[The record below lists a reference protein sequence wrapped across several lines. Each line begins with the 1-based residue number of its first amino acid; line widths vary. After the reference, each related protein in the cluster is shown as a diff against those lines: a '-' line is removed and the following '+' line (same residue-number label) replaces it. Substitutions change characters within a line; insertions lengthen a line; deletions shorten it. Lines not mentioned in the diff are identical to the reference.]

1 VYYLGIL
8 GGLVGNMTA
17 IKGLSLK
24 SGLMLA
30 AGRVGQGWV
39 SLPKVSSVPG
49 LDGMNMNNL
58 WSQGKTGQDIAK
70 FYIDFSNYFEAGNSV
85 TEFGRK
91 IAGGLAHGLYR
102 LDEGLQYFYVHLFD
116 ILNINGNGFA
126 GSSQIQQWYKWI
138 QLAGTSAFLIVF
150 LLYLAGVIFNPSGGI
165 AKLKNIFYNFM
176 LASFFIFALPVF
188 TTSITKGVQSLA
200 GTVLGSSGTT
210 GTGKSVNT
218 IAKDIITNNVIDMS
232 SLITKGTAHKNQIR
246 TNGNAFHYTN
256 GNFSSKIKGT
266 SASPFFVDLGQM
278 SDMRERNAWSGVQGY
293 SVDAFFKQVGSEDD
307 LMNKDSLDTIED
319 AINAKQDAKDI
330 KKKGRLLG
338 GLASLWNGVKG
349 LAGKSDGDKAT
360 DIFKYHIVGTGDTAT
375 IQKFTQFTSHKS
387 MLTKPFA
394 MSYTRYHINW
404 INIFLGLIALALVLL
419 GFMWKLISTF
429 YQAIIMYSTSGYLLL
444 RNADK
449 GDKIKTFIRSYFG
462 LFEMLAIDLVM
473 LRLYFVGYNLI
484 SDMIPRIMYTSAFTG
499 VANNVTLIIVE
510 TLCQV
515 ALFMAAMNGVDAV
528 SQQLGQPT
536 GHGQAMRN
544 AVALGLAGGQLA
556 KGVGNVAGASL
567 SGIGKAGKL
576 AKQHHDS
583 SKHKLDSKNGGFGGP
598 AARGLEKRADKAKS
612 SRSSAGSVGTVG
624 KKGQSM
630 PQGRGARMMANAK
643 NKASG
648 VAKKAGNTLTSTIPQ
663 ALGRTWG
670 NIEGAGAAAKGTVA
684 KGISNIGDSLK
695 SVKED
700 YDKGPKNGTLAG
712 AYANAGLKI
721 ASNGL
726 KRGGNALVSGG
737 KKGLQNF
744 QSARTSAYTDWNPPK
759 ASATDASS
767 SVLSQDGVERGSQKG
782 TESTGSTDDSQP
794 VVSEMNDSSIE
805 DIQAESNQAPAEGG
819 VEDANTV
826 SGENEQEDADY
837 SDIEQFG
844 TDEAVVSPSDT
855 NQNEITK
862 ATTAVSE
869 NKQVGKNN
877 AASNEN
883 ANHTGIA
890 RSKTISPD
898 NISVKN
904 VKTSADNIQSTTDQS
919 LSSSTENT
927 QPKLDGSSV
936 GHAEQVQHKA
946 NGSTNSVGGTG
957 AMETA
962 YSNLSAVEQQGSQD
976 SNGNTQGRTDG
987 TAITHSTDDSTS
999 SVSRNDSAQTVYS
1012 KPSTVEQPSSYDST
1026 GRSVDK
1032 SSSENFTAPLDGPE
1046 TQPEMTDS
1054 QLDEYANQ
1062 QEDELSVANEN
1073 VQGSTIE
1080 STQPSELGEIG
1091 GKLSSPP
1098 EQDIPYSEKN
1108 STITS
1113 DYANTTSSNV
1123 TSSRADNGQKESK
1136 LRTGFKAK
1144 SDTKPVTSKVRSS
1157 ALNKSRSKSD
1167 ESQNTFS
1174 KRTSIT
1180 KSNPLEQRDKHLPDT
1195 SDFDKLLKKEDK

>member
-1 VYYLGIL
+1 MYYLGIL

-39 SLPKVSSVPG
+39 SLPRVSSVPG

-91 IAGGLAHGLYR
+91 IAGGLAHGMYR

-138 QLAGTSAFLIVF
+138 QLAGTSVFLIVF

-200 GTVLGSSGTT
+200 GTVLGSSGTA
-210 GTGKSVNT
+210 GTSKSVNT

-307 LMNKDSLDTIED
+307 LMNTDSLDAIED

-330 KKKGRLLG
+330 KEKGRLLG
-338 GLASLWNGVKG
+338 GIASLWNGVKG
-349 LAGKSDGDKAT
+349 LAGKNDGDKAT

-375 IQKFTQFTSHKS
+375 IQKFTQFSNHKS

-484 SDMIPRIMYTSAFTG
+484 SDMVPRIMYTAAFTG

-544 AVALGLAGGQLA
+544 ALAMGLAGGQLF
-556 KGVGNVAGASL
+556 KGTGNVAGASL

-583 SKHKLDSKNGGFGGP
+583 SKPKIDSKNGGFGGP
-598 AARGLEKRADKAKS
+598 AARGLEKKADKAKS
-612 SRSSAGSVGTVG
+612 SRSSAGNIGTVG
-624 KKGQSM
+624 KKAQSV

-648 VAKKAGNTLTSTIPQ
+648 VAKKAGNTVTSTIPQ
-663 ALGRTWG
+663 ALGHTWG
-670 NIEGAGAAAKGTVA
+670 NIEGAGVAAKGAVA

-712 AYANAGLKI
+712 AYENAGLKI

-737 KKGLQNF
+737 KKGLHNF
-744 QSARTSAYTDWNPPK
+744 QSARTSAYTDWNPTN
-759 ASATDASS
+759 ASATDAAS
-767 SVLSQDGVERGSQKG
+767 SVLSQDGVGQGFQKEA
-782 TESTGSTDDSQP
+782 ESTGLTDDSEP
-794 VVSEMNDSSIE
+794 VVNEMNDSSIE
-805 DIQAESNQAPAEGG
+805 TLQTKSDQALAQSG
-819 VEDANTV
+819 VEDANIV
-826 SGENEQEDADY
+826 SGENLQDEPEDSTTFTENDQEDV
-837 SDIEQFG
+837 EQPNKVQFG
-844 TDEAVVSPSDT
+844 TDKAVVFPSDAK
-855 NQNEITK
+855 QNKITK
-862 ATTAVSE
+862 ATTAASE

-877 AASNEN
+877 AASNAK
-883 ANHTGIA
+883 ANHTGITH
-890 RSKTISPD
+890 SKTISPY
-898 NISVKN
+898 SMSQKSG
-904 VKTSADNIQSTTDQS
+904 KTSADNIQSTTDQS
-919 LSSSTENT
+919 LFFSTKNKQT
-927 QPKLDGSSV
+927 KSDGPSV
-936 GHAEQVQHKA
+936 GHAEQLKPEVD
-946 NGSTNSVGGTG
+946 
-957 AMETA
+957 E
-962 YSNLSAVEQQGSQD
+962 
-976 SNGNTQGRTDG
+976 
-987 TAITHSTDDSTS
+987 STS
-999 SVSRNDSAQTVYS
+999 SASGNDLAQTVYS
-1012 KPSTVEQPSSYDST
+1012 NPSTVKQPSSHVST
-1026 GRSVDK
+1026 GGSVDK
-1032 SSSENFTAPLDGPE
+1032 SSSENLTVPLHGPE

-1062 QEDELSVANEN
+1062 QENEISDANEN
-1073 VQGSTIE
+1073 VHGPTIE
-1080 STQPSELGEIG
+1080 RTQPSELSEIG
-1091 GKLSSPP
+1091 EKLSSPP
-1098 EQDIPYSEKN
+1098 EQN

-1113 DYANTTSSNV
+1113 DYANTTSSNA
-1123 TSSRADNGQKESK
+1123 TSSRAGNGQKENK

-1144 SDTKPVTSKVRSS
+1144 SDK
-1157 ALNKSRSKSD
+1157 
-1167 ESQNTFS
+1167 SQNTFS